1 MHFQT
6 LSPKLLTSAMSK
18 SLMLVLLT
26 GALAFPNTALAQDS
40 TVVAKIG
47 ERVITKTDLEQAMK
61 DMAQQFQNF
70 PEKERRARALDSII
84 DINILAIEAE
94 KIGLDKSPEMLRRIN
109 LLKARA
115 LHNGYFQT
123 KIEPEISDAAIKA
136 RFDKEITETKPEQ
149 EVSARHILVKTEEE
163 AKAII
168 KELDGGAD
176 FIELAKSKSTGPSGP
191 KGGDLGFFGKG
202 RMVPAFETAAFALDK
217 GSYTKQA
224 VKTQFGFHIIKVD
237 DKRNRELPTFEAS
250 KDQLRQ
256 VMLTEAYAKAVKSGR
271 ASIGVTIMEEALK
284 LPAKN

>member
-1 MHFQT
+1 
-6 LSPKLLTSAMSK
+6 MSK